1 MNIPGPHFEVA
12 LRGNPHSPPDT
23 LSGCDEEIGRLL
35 LRSAERLLAALEPR
49 IAEISLNQAR
59 LQVLEVLRRHD
70 ETGCS
75 QTQLADELLLSESNL
90 STLVDRMGDDGL
102 VSRQR
107 SESDRRKTV
116 IRLTGAG
123 ARALD
128 HAVGVRRESLR
139 QIFGGLDLADKQ
151 QLTSLLQCVLE
162 RLEHQLVRQ
171 GRRRFAHGR
180 GAAATGDSGREPPP
194 RRVSIDLATS

>member
-1 MNIPGPHFEVA
+1 MA
-12 LRGNPHSPPDT
+12 Q
-23 LSGCDEEIGRLL
+23 
-35 LRSAERLLAALEPR
+35 
-49 IAEISLNQAR
+49 AEINQAR

-116 IRLTGAG
+116 IRLTAAG
-123 ARALD
+123 AQALD
-128 HAVGVRRESLR
+128 RAVSVRRESLR
-139 QIFGGLDLADKQ
+139 QILGDLEEADKHM
-151 QLTSLLQCVLE
+151 LGALLQRFLE
-162 RLEHQLVRQ
+162 RLEQQLVRQ
-171 GRRRFAHGR
+171 GRRRFVPTHRAV
-180 GAAATGDSGREPPP
+180 AATAVVRTAPQPQYL
-194 RRVSIDLATS
+194 SIELPTS